1 MQYMIPFLI
10 LSGLLS
16 LNSAMADEWSDKY
29 SADGKERSPTQQ
41 WLELQRSGK
50 AASAH
55 PQPLSGEAMDR
66 VHKRYLKSFEQ
77 PIPEFYERE
86 TSNTH

>member
-1 MQYMIPFLI
+1 MKYMISLMITGF
-10 LSGLLS
+10 LS
-16 LNSAMADEWSDKY
+16 LNSVMADEWSTVY
-29 SADGKERSPTQQ
+29 SPEGKERSPTQQ

-50 AASAH
+50 AASTH

-77 PIPEFYERE
+77 PMPEFDERE
-86 TSNTH
+86 TSARR

>member
-1 MQYMIPFLI
+1 MKHMISLMIF
-10 LSGLLS
+10 GFLS
-16 LNSAMADEWSDKY
+16 LNCAMADEWSTTY
-29 SADGKERSPTQQ
+29 APDGKERSPTQQ

-50 AASAH
+50 SASTH

-77 PIPEFYERE
+77 PIPAFDERE
-86 TSNTH
+86 TTSVKN